1 MNDFRKDVL
10 EGAVEMFEGEDSREG
25 LELGREIS
33 DVELSFYNT
42 ACCVDNF
49 PS

>member
-1 MNDFRKDVL
+1 MTSEDVL

-25 LELGREIS
+25 LQLGREIG
-33 DVELSFYNT
+33 DVELSFYNM
-42 ACCVDNF
+42 ARCVATF